1 MWTIEAELILIFG
14 LFFAFAHGFST
25 GLKMPS

>member
-1 MWTIEAELILIFG
+1 METIPVQYIVWVAA

-25 GLKMPS
+25 GFRP

>member
-1 MWTIEAELILIFG
+1 MTIDGELLLIVA

-25 GLKMPS
+25 GKDMPV